1 MISSKSNANSYV
13 RRAISSTTPW
23 LRIAVLSVLLL
34 PLLAAC
40 GFGSDS
46 SNSGQISWTQGTQP
60 AAGIAPAPTEAIQP
74 TVATTEIAV
83 PTQETSSAPITNST
97 TVPATLAPTVAPTT
111 APALPTQP
119 VVTGQVLSPDQLAE
133 FQPNELGSVPVFMYH
148 NIIQEYSED
157 EPQGDVLYR
166 TEAELRADLQWLYDH
181 NFYIIPYR
189 EFIENRISAPAGKH
203 PAVLVFDD
211 SRPNQFYYD
220 IAADGSVTIDPHS
233 AIGILEDFFSTH
245 PNFGHT
251 AMFAIIEIWCFDYEA
266 PEQTPYCQQKLQWLV
281 DNGYE
286 VANHTKDHQDL
297 SNVTTDIFLEKV
309 GGTTLWLQEQS
320 GQESATGAV
329 VLPYGLFPDTDIN
342 PEALDQWKMVRNGF
356 EYNGQQVQ
364 LISLLAAGAEPA
376 PSPNSLNFDPMSI
389 ARIGAKDEPLEGEG
403 NLFLDYWY
411 GQFEARP
418 DLLYTSDGNP
428 DTITVPSVLPPELDG
443 LLDTE
448 KIAAEGKELIEY

>member
-1 MISSKSNANSYV
+1 GSGSLIAPNPNV
-13 RRAISSTTPW
+13 FGLPRRAVSSISPW
-23 LRIAVLSVLLL
+23 FRIAALVVLLL
-34 PLLAAC
+34 PVLAAC
-40 GFGSDS
+40 GFGSESGND
-46 SNSGQISWTQGTQP
+46 GQISWTQGTRP
-60 AAGIAPAPTEAIQP
+60 AEGVAPAPTQEIQP
-74 TVATTEIAV
+74 TVAF
-83 PTQETSSAPITNST
+83 TQVAEPASTAAST
-97 TVPATLAPTVAPTT
+97 TVAATLAPTVAPTS
-111 APALPTQP
+111 APAQPTQP
-119 VVTGQVLSPDQLAE
+119 IVTGQILSPDQLAE

-148 NIIQEYSED
+148 NIIQEYSSD
-157 EPQGDVLYR
+157 EPEGDVLYR
-166 TEAELRADLQWLYDH
+166 TEEELRADLQWLYDH

-189 EFIENRISAPAGKH
+189 EFVENRISAPAGKH

-297 SNVTTDIFLEKV
+297 SDVTTDIFMEKV
-309 GGTTLWLQEQS
+309 GGTTLWLQQQT

-342 PEALDQWKMVRNGF
+342 PEALDQWKMARHGF

-376 PSPNSLNFDPMSI
+376 PSPNSINFPTPIRSPASEPKMSHWKAKGISSSTTGSVNSKRVPTCFTPATATWTPLPFRPSSLRNSTACSTPKKSPPMG
-389 ARIGAKDEPLEGEG
+389 R
-403 NLFLDYWY
+403 N
-411 GQFEARP
+411 
-418 DLLYTSDGNP
+418 
-428 DTITVPSVLPPELDG
+428 
-443 LLDTE
+443 
-448 KIAAEGKELIEY
+448 